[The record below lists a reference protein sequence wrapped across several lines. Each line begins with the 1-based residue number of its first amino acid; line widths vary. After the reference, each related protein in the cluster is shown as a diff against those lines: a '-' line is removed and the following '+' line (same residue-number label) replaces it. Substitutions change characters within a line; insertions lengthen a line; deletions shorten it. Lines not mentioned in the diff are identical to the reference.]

1 MTSDAQE
8 TAFTDPRNVTVGKGR
23 VIWAKATMT
32 TGGHRQPEGYVL
44 PGGERT
50 PSRLVAHA
58 MAVEIDRLSA

>member
-8 TAFTDPRNVTVGKGR
+8 TAFTDERNVTIGKGR
-23 VIWAKATMT
+23 IIWAKAAHP
-32 TGGHRQPEGYVL
+32 TGGDLCPEGYVL

-58 MAVEIDRLSA
+58 LAVEIDRLSA